1 MSLKS
6 FVSAILIGNSIICGI
21 PQAHAFD
28 YTSPLADGGQSPSE
42 QAPGAE
48 AIGALEEAESDLKSV
63 DCQISQTYE
72 EQWALQDKLRDL
84 VDQQVA
90 QMDRRQ
96 AFMDEKLQAYHKEL
110 GEKIPNWL
118 QENTK
123 DRFSGVQERKLD
135 RSAERTMLSGGT
147 ISVLDQAK
155 KAAFL
160 FEKKAGAIKSIIED
174 WKEVVEKVE
183 DYQNLKR
190 QSGQI
195 DKTHAAFAELREQ
208 LNSNGTLNRSLLHLH
223 ATKYEQWTEHGVT
236 LTRTFYGTKGDCS
249 PGENVFDG
257 TWSMSMSE
265 EATKVSFHVSGSH
278 LTLLDPMMMEWQDGK
293 ACKPNN
299 DMLTY
304 HTPTRAEYRYQF
316 ICESGR
322 PGSSNV
328 LTLIASQGTVY
339 ATQTEAECGSEQICD
354 QPTDDQPGFPLRRL
368 GK

>member
-6 FVSAILIGNSIICGI
+6 LVSTILIGSSIVYGI

-28 YTSPLADGGQSPSE
+28 YTSPLGDEGQSPSE
-42 QAPGAE
+42 QAPDAE
-48 AIGALEEAESDLKSV
+48 EFGALEEAESDLKSV

-96 AFMDEKLQAYHKEL
+96 AFIDEKLQAYHKEL
-110 GEKIPNWL
+110 GEKIPNL
-118 QENTK
+118 LK
-123 DRFSGVQERKLD
+123 DDANDRLSSVQERKLD
-135 RSAERTMLSGGT
+135 RSAEATMRSGGT

-160 FEKKAGAIKSIIED
+160 FEKKAGAIKSIIEN
-174 WKEVVEKVE
+174 WKQVVEKVE

-195 DKTHAAFAELREQ
+195 DKTHAAFAEIREQ

-223 ATKYEQWTEHGVT
+223 ATKYEQWTQHGVK
-236 LTRTFYGTKGDCS
+236 LTRTFYGTKSDCS

-257 TWSMSMSE
+257 TWSMS
-265 EATKVSFHVSGSH
+265 TKVSFHVSGTH
-278 LTLLDPMMMEWQDGK
+278 LTLLDPEMMEWQDGE

-304 HTPTRAEYRYQF
+304 NTPTKAEYRYQF
-316 ICESGR
+316 ICGSGR

-328 LTLIASQGTVY
+328 ITLIASKGTVY
-339 ATQTEAECGSEQICD
+339 ITQISEECGSEQICD